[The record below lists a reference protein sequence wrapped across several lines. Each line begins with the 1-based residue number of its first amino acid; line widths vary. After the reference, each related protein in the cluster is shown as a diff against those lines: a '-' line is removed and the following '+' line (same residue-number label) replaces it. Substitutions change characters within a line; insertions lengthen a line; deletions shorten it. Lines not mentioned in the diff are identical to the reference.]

1 MVSTLILDISS
12 NKPYPANVL
21 SNLAPNAFIFEGYEC
36 ASMEGLLQ
44 GVKFRDPAKQQ
55 EIMKLTGLDAKY
67 AGRAGDGW
75 KANQTLYW
83 KGIPMDRHGRGY
95 QAFLDDGYAALAT
108 NTEFKR
114 ALIDAR
120 RRTISHRMG
129 HDDPHYTI
137 LTKDE
142 FVSRIVRLI
151 TDITAH
157 GVTE

>member
-1 MVSTLILDISS
+1 MILDISS

-44 GVKFRDPAKQQ
+44 SFKFRDLAKAQQ
-55 EIMKLTGLDAKY
+55 VMKLVGLDAKY

-75 KANQTLYW
+75 KANGTLYW
-83 KGIPMDRHGRGY
+83 RTIPMSRHGSGY
-95 QAFLDDGYAALAT
+95 QNLLDNAYDALAT
-108 NTEFKR
+108 NTEFR
-114 ALIDAR
+114 LALIDAR
-120 RRTISHRMG
+120 RKTISHRMG
-129 HDDPHYTI
+129 HDDPNYTI
-137 LTKDE
+137 LTEQE

-151 TDITAH
+151 TEITEH

>member
-1 MVSTLILDISS
+1 LILDISS

-44 GVKFRDPAKQQ
+44 SFKFHNFDTAQK
-55 EIMKLTGLDAKY
+55 IMKLHGLDAKY

-75 KANQTLYW
+75 KANGTLYW
-83 KGIPMDRHGRGY
+83 KGNPIDRHGKGY
-95 QAFLDDGYAALAT
+95 QDLLDDAYDALAT
-108 NTEFKR
+108 NTKFKL

-120 RRTISHRMG
+120 RRAISHRMG

-137 LTKDE
+137 LTEQE

-151 TDITAH
+151 TEITEH